1 MNGFHS
7 ACFDP
12 ARLIV
17 VGGHSRGVGK
27 TSTIE
32 QILRARPG
40 ERWTAVKI
48 SAHRH
53 ARADGAAPLVEE
65 ARLASPLTQTGR
77 YLAAGASRALLC
89 RTPDARLAE
98 TEQLLQ
104 GLLAEGAR
112 VIVESNRIARLVRP
126 DVLLFLLSPAIDDW
140 KPSSGP
146 CLERAD
152 AVVTTPP
159 AVAVAAAL
167 AARGAGLDGRPVF
180 EMDDDRHVAGL
191 DAWLDARLAGPR
203 EAGRAALARAGLPP
217 SPRAAL
223 GYEW

>member
-1 MNGFHS
+1 M
-7 ACFDP
+7 
-12 ARLIV
+12 
-17 VGGHSRGVGK
+17 
-27 TSTIE
+27 
-32 QILRARPG
+32 
-40 ERWTAVKI
+40 KI

-53 ARADGAAPLVEE
+53 ARADGTAPVVEE
-65 ARLASPLTQTGR
+65 GRRASPLTQTGR

-89 RTPDARLAE
+89 RTPDAGLAE
-98 TEQLLQ
+98 TERLLR

-126 DVLLFLLSPAIDDW
+126 DVLLFLVSPSIDDW

-152 AVVTTPP
+152 AVVTTRPAA
-159 AVAVAAAL
+159 AVATAL

-191 DAWLDARLAGPR
+191 DAWLDAQLTATR
-203 EAGRAALARAGLPP
+203 
-217 SPRAAL
+217 
-223 GYEW
+223 